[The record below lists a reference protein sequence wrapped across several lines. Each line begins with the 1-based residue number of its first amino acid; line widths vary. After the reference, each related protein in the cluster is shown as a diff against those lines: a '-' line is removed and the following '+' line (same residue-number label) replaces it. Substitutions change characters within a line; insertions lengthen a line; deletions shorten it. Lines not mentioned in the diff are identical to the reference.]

1 MKSGFKVLDSDLHT
15 MEPDGLWEKYLDAPF
30 KKVGPL
36 FTGRSESASNQP
48 VIRIGALEIGEMS
61 KRPQTAVVGKAFQQR
76 AFARHLHYEVAHA
89 RGYDSESHV
98 AAMDI
103 EGIDVA
109 VICGTRGRQVRM
121 HDELEPEVAA
131 ALAGAHNDWTRD
143 FGVYDPSRLKFAAQI
158 AFHDVGLAIR
168 EAKRAVRD
176 LGAVAVIGNPNPVGG
191 RHIHDPEFEP
201 LWDAIEELEVPVGFH
216 PTGQSSLR
224 DDIARRYLDHPNGRV
239 IGVAGRNPMELMLAF
254 ASVAA
259 GGVLERHPGL
269 RCAFL
274 EGTCGWLP
282 WWLWRLDEAWEKF
295 GPGSEVQVSQLP
307 SQYFFRQCYVAT
319 DADEKVLKQ
328 VVEAVGDGHNLGSPG
343 QPHSDGLFP
352 EAMNEFVA
360 LEGVSDKTKAKILWD
375 NCARLYRVGE
385 GPRR

>member
-1 MKSGFKVLDSDLHT
+1 MKRGFRVMDSDLHT
-15 MEPDGLWEKYLDAPF
+15 MEPDGLWERYLEEPF
-30 KKVGPL
+30 KKFAPAFVRR
-36 FTGRSESASNQP
+36 TENASNQP
-48 VIRIGALEIGEMS
+48 LIRVGTLEIGEMS
-61 KRPQTAVVGKAFQQR
+61 KRPQSAFVGKDLQRR
-76 AFARHLHYEVAHA
+76 AFARHPHYEVAHA
-89 RGYDSESHV
+89 RGYDAESHV

-109 VICGTRGRQVRM
+109 VIYGTRGRQVQM
-121 HDELEPEVAA
+121 HDDLEPEVAA
-131 ALAGAHNDWTRD
+131 ALARAHNNWTRD
-143 FGVYDPSRLKFAAQI
+143 FCAHNPERLKFAAQLS
-158 AFHDVGLAIR
+158 FHDVGLAIR
-168 EAKRAVRD
+168 EARRAVRD
-176 LGAVAVIGNPNPVGG
+176 LGAVAVIGNPNPVRG

-201 LWDAIEELEVPVGFH
+201 LWAAIEELEVPVGFH
-216 PTGQSSLR
+216 PTGQASLR

-254 ASVAA
+254 ASFAA

-295 GPGSEVQVSQLP
+295 GPGSEVQISQLP

-319 DADEKVLKQ
+319 DADEKVLRQ
-328 VVEAVGDGHNLGSPG
+328 VVEAVGDDNIVVSTDY
-343 QPHSDGLFP
+343 PHSDGLFP
-352 EAMNEFVA
+352 SAIEEFTA

-375 NCARLYRVGE
+375 NCARLYRING
-385 GPRR
+385 GR

>member
-1 MKSGFKVLDSDLHT
+1 MKNGFKVLDSDLHT
-15 MEPDGLWEKYLDAPF
+15 MEPDGLWERYLEEPF
-30 KKVGPL
+30 KKFAPQFVRR
-36 FTGRSESASNQP
+36 TENATNQP
-48 VIRIGALEIGEMS
+48 IIRIGQVEIGEMS
-61 KRPQTAVVGKAFQQR
+61 RRVQTALVGKDLQQR
-76 AFARHLHYEVAHA
+76 AFARHPHYEIAHA

-109 VICGTRGRQVRM
+109 VIYGTRGRQVQM
-121 HDELEPEVAA
+121 HDDLEPEVAA
-131 ALAGAHNDWTRD
+131 TLARAHNNWTRD
-143 FGVYDPSRLKFAAQI
+143 FCAYNPHRLKFAAQI
-158 AFHDVGLAIR
+158 SFHNAELAIR
-168 EAKRAVRD
+168 EARRAVGE
-176 LGAVAVIGNPNPVGG
+176 LGAVAVIGNPNPVNG

-201 LWDAIEELEVPVGFH
+201 LWSAIEELEVPVGFH
-216 PTGQSSLR
+216 PTGQASLR

-254 ASVAA
+254 ASMAA

-295 GPGSEVQVSQLP
+295 GPGSDVQISQLP

-319 DADEKVLKQ
+319 DSDEKVLKQ
-328 VVEAVGDGHNLGSPG
+328 VVEAVGDHNIVVSTDY
-343 QPHSDGLFP
+343 PHSDGLFP
-352 EAMNEFVA
+352 HAIEEFVS
-360 LEGVSDKTKAKILWD
+360 LDGVADKTKAKILWD
-375 NCARLYRVGE
+375 NCARLYKLNGAR
-385 GPRR
+385 

>member
-1 MKSGFKVLDSDLHT
+1 MKNGFKVLDSDLHT
-15 MEPDGLWEKYLDAPF
+15 MEPDGLWERYLEEPF
-30 KKVGPL
+30 KKFAPQFVRR
-36 FTGRSESASNQP
+36 TENATNQP
-48 VIRIGALEIGEMS
+48 IIRIGQVEIGEMS
-61 KRPQTAVVGKAFQQR
+61 RRVQTALVGKDLQQR
-76 AFARHLHYEVAHA
+76 AFARHPHYEIAHA

-109 VICGTRGRQVRM
+109 VIYGTRGRQVQM
-121 HDELEPEVAA
+121 HNDLEPEVAA
-131 ALAGAHNDWTRD
+131 ALARAHNNWTRD
-143 FGVYDPSRLKFAAQI
+143 FCAYNPHRLKFAAQI
-158 AFHDVGLAIR
+158 SFHNAELAIR
-168 EAKRAVRD
+168 EARRAVGE
-176 LGAVAVIGNPNPVGG
+176 LGAVAVIGNPNPVNG

-201 LWDAIEELEVPVGFH
+201 LWSAIEELEVPVGFH
-216 PTGQSSLR
+216 PTGQASLR

-254 ASVAA
+254 ASMAA

-295 GPGSEVQVSQLP
+295 GPGSDVQISQLP

-319 DADEKVLKQ
+319 DSDEKVLKQ
-328 VVEAVGDGHNLGSPG
+328 VVQAVGDDNIVVSTDY
-343 QPHSDGLFP
+343 PHSDGLFP
-352 EAMNEFVA
+352 HAIEEFVS
-360 LEGVSDKTKAKILWD
+360 LEGVADKTKAKILWD
-375 NCARLYRVGE
+375 NCARLYKLNGAR
-385 GPRR
+385 

>member
-1 MKSGFKVLDSDLHT
+1 MKRGFRVMDSDLHT
-15 MEPDGLWEKYLDAPF
+15 MEPDGLWERYLEEPF
-30 KKVGPL
+30 KKFAPAFVRR
-36 FTGRSESASNQP
+36 TENASNQP
-48 VIRIGALEIGEMS
+48 LIRVGALEIGEMS
-61 KRPQTAVVGKAFQQR
+61 KRPQSAAVGKDLQRR
-76 AFARHLHYEVAHA
+76 AFARHPHYEVAHA
-89 RGYDSESHV
+89 RGYDAESHV

-109 VICGTRGRQVRM
+109 VIYGTRGRQVQM
-121 HDELEPEVAA
+121 HDDLEPEVAA
-131 ALAGAHNDWTRD
+131 ALARAHNNRTRD
-143 FGVYDPSRLKFAAQI
+143 FCGHNPERLKFAAQLS
-158 AFHDVGLAIR
+158 FHDVGLAIR
-168 EAKRAVRD
+168 EARRAVRE
-176 LGAVAVIGNPNPVGG
+176 LGAVAVIGNPNPVRG

-201 LWDAIEELEVPVGFH
+201 LWAAVEELQVPVGFH
-216 PTGQSSLR
+216 PTGQASLR

-254 ASVAA
+254 ASFAA

-295 GPGSEVQVSQLP
+295 GPGSEVQISQLP

-319 DADEKVLKQ
+319 DADEKVLRQ
-328 VVEAVGDGHNLGSPG
+328 VVEAVGDDNIVVSTDY
-343 QPHSDGLFP
+343 PHSDGLFP
-352 EAMNEFVA
+352 SAIEEFTA

-375 NCARLYRVGE
+375 NCARLYKINGGR
-385 GPRR
+385 